1 MCCDQLWWFNC
12 FNIFAGMWHKS
23 GQRKDSNPR
32 SLYAGATAR
41 TVPRA
46 LVSEKVDREERERKR
61 FGRQVH

>member
-1 MCCDQLWWFNC
+1 MLQY
-12 FNIFAGMWHKS
+12 IRRTVAQT
-23 GQRKDSNPR
+23 GQRKDKNPR